1 MRRGTSTR
9 SRARADMRVAL
20 VAGETSGDLLGAGL
34 IRAIRESEPDAEFEG
49 VAGPEMAAAGCQVIE
64 HAEALAVFGLIEPLA
79 RIPGL
84 LRLRKS
90 LLRRWIE
97 RPPDVF
103 VGIDAPDF
111 NLGLEQRLKSV
122 GIPTV
127 HYVCPSVWAWRQ
139 GRVAKIAAAVDRV
152 LCLLPFERSFLV
164 DHGIAADFVGHPL
177 ADKLPALADV
187 SEARAAA
194 GVQGAPVIAVLPG
207 SRMSEVT
214 RLGAVFVAAAEI
226 IAASYPEAEFL
237 APMATPE
244 IRQRFQQF
252 VDRGNCHRFKLTDGD
267 AETVISAADVVLLAS
282 GTATLQTALLG
293 KPMVVAYRLARM
305 TYAIA
310 MAFDLVKVPY
320 VSLPN
325 LLTDEILVPEFI
337 QADATAENL
346 GGAVLDLLDDAD
358 RRGMIAAEF
367 RSLRVTL
374 ARGADRQAAAAVI
387 ETAGG

>member
-1 MRRGTSTR
+1 
-9 SRARADMRVAL
+9 MRVAL

-34 IRAIRESEPDAEFEG
+34 IHAIRASVPDAEFEG
-49 VAGPEMAAAGCQVIE
+49 VAGPEMAAAGCEVIE
-64 HAEALAVFGLIEPLA
+64 QAEALAVFGIIEPLA

-84 LRLRKS
+84 LRLRRS
-90 LLRRWIE
+90 LVRRWTE

-111 NLGLEQRLKSV
+111 NLGLEQRLKSA

-164 DHGIAADFVGHPL
+164 KHNIAADFVGHPM
-177 ADKLPALADV
+177 ADKMPVIPDIA
-187 SEARAAA
+187 EARFAA
-194 GVQGAPVIAVLPG
+194 GLEGATVIAVLPG
-207 SRMSEVT
+207 SRMTEVT
-214 RLGAVFVAAAEI
+214 RLGPVFVAAARI
-226 IAASYPEAEFL
+226 IESAYPDAEFV

-244 IRQRFQQF
+244 IRRRFQQYL
-252 VDRGNCHRFKLTDGD
+252 DRANCRRFKLTDGD
-267 AETVISAADVVLLAS
+267 AETAISAADVVLLAS

-293 KPMVVAYRLARM
+293 KPMVAAYRVARL
-305 TYAIA
+305 TYAIV

-325 LLTDEILVPEFI
+325 LLTDEPLVPEFI
-337 QADATAENL
+337 QGEATPDNL
-346 GGAVLDLLDDAD
+346 ARAVLSLLDDPD
-358 RRGMIAAEF
+358 RRAMITDEF
-367 RSLRVTL
+367 QSLRAAL
-374 ARGADRQAAAAVI
+374 ARRADRQSAAAVI
-387 ETAGG
+387 EMAGR